1 MVIVRKDTVGYL
13 VIVSD
18 KDSEFIIG
26 SFLRNTLNDCWWYE
40 SENIVC
46 LYQEELE
53 YIAEKLGELN
63 RDGELNAAL

>member
-18 KDSEFIIG
+18 KDNEFIIG
-26 SFLRNTLNDCWWYE
+26 SFLRNTFHDCWWYE

-53 YIAEKLGELN
+53 YIVEKLRELN